1 MSRKRTSRRVF
12 LKLLAAGTAAALA
25 APASS
30 LAATRKR
37 SPRAGAAKPAPA
49 RTAAGGH
56 VALPAEIDK
65 QRKSTAASLK
75 VLRDYSLPAGSPQAF
90 SFRPLKARRGRR
102 SS

>member
-25 APASS
+25 SPASS
-30 LAATRKR
+30 LAATRRR
-37 SPRAGAAKPAPA
+37 STRAGAPTPAPA
-49 RTAAGGH
+49 RAAGGH
-56 VALPAEIDK
+56 VALPAEIEK
-65 QRKSTAASLK
+65 QRKTTAASLK
-75 VLRDYSLPAGSPQAF
+75 VLRDYALPAGSPQAF